1 MLGTVPNIPLQ
12 KENWKHTEKN
22 IIMMYAPFHLQM
34 DAKLPH
40 LILAPTNAELVYM
53 IIRLEACF
61 IAGEAACVAAEQ
73 EAATSQESQY
83 KEFSLDLGRM
93 LRLTANATGLLVESL
108 EAAPHF
114 VSILKCSA

>member
-22 IIMMYAPFHLQM
+22 IIMMYAPFHPQM
-34 DAKLPH
+34 NAKLPH
-40 LILAPTNAELVYM
+40 LILAPTNAELVSM
-53 IIRLEACF
+53 ITRLEACF
-61 IAGEAACVAAEQ
+61 MAGEAACVAAEQ

-93 LRLTANATGLLVESL
+93 LRLPANANGLLAESL

-114 VSILKCSA
+114 VSILKRSA